1 MKPIEF
7 KEQNVV
13 YGKDQPEYM
22 PLPAL
27 KFNDGMVV
35 TCWKLSWK
43 ELVKLIFTRK
53 VWHSMLTFNKPL
65 QPTLLTVN
73 KKDLFI
79 KDENQSC

>member
-27 KFNDGMVV
+27 KFDDGAVV

-43 ELVKLIFTRK
+43 EVIKLVFTRK

-65 QPTLLTVN
+65 QPTLLTID
-73 KKDLFI
+73 KGELFTTN
-79 KDENQSC
+79 E

>member
-7 KEQNVV
+7 KGHNVV
-13 YGKDQPEYM
+13 YGKDQKEYM

-27 KFNDGMVV
+27 KFDDGTVV

-43 ELVKLIFTRK
+43 EVIKLVFTRK
-53 VWHSMLTFNKPL
+53 VWHSILTFNNPL

-73 KKDLFI
+73 KEELF
-79 KDENQSC
+79 KTSKEDK

>member
-27 KFNDGMVV
+27 KFDDGMVV

-53 VWHSMLTFNKPL
+53 VWHSMLTFNQPL

-73 KKDLFI
+73 KDDLI
-79 KDENQSC
+79 INDDKPC

>member
-1 MKPIEF
+1 MIPTEF

-27 KFNDGMVV
+27 KFDDGMVV

-73 KKDLFI
+73 RKDLFI